1 MNKSCHAKERWRET
15 IRARKRVKKRKR
27 EKERKR
33 EREKERKREREK
45 AFSGGD
51 VAQLIKIQFSIP
63 I

>member
-1 MNKSCHAKERWRET
+1 M
-15 IRARKRVKKRKR
+15 KKRKR